1 MTTTTTRTE
10 ADAIDIVRSTSAYGT
25 AITGVE
31 VRMHDGP
38 ALFVPL
44 AWLQEIAVDLI
55 GDPDI
60 FVQRLIREGRLDG
73 SWIGSS
79 LAFRGDSRYAKDESA
94 LGSFVVGLL
103 RGIGSADVK
112 DNALHSA

>member
-10 ADAIDIVRSTSAYGT
+10 ADAIDLVRSTSAYGT

-38 ALFVPL
+38 ALFVPI
-44 AWLQEIAVDLI
+44 AWLQEIAIDLI
-55 GDPDI
+55 GEPDI
-60 FVQRLIREGRLDG
+60 FVQKLIREGRLDG

-79 LAFRGDSRYAKDESA
+79 LAHRGGRPNGQDDAA

-112 DNALHSA
+112 DTALHSA